1 MTTAIIGLNMLTG
14 VTIAPVGAHI
24 IRALRPRPSNWALAW
39 VRNLAYTQHLRQ
51 RLYRRGR
58 QNHVQLRNED
68 RPLPEVGFWFHRSL
82 DDRVRVGVLVI
93 SRHEGS
99 GLSGEE
105 LRIDPASRHGLLGK
119 VVPPVSEIRSD
130 AGADQ
135 PHPITNGQTMLAGL
149 SSDTYSATCLTR
161 RRHKRRY
168 SGALQK
174 CPRRRFSAGIGLL

>member
-82 DDRVRVGVLVI
+82 DDRVRVGVLLSVGMKALVCPVKNYESTLHHGMGCSARWCRLYRRSGPMRAPI
-93 SRHEGS
+93 S
-99 GLSGEE
+99 
-105 LRIDPASRHGLLGK
+105 
-119 VVPPVSEIRSD
+119 
-130 AGADQ
+130 
-135 PHPITNGQTMLAGL
+135 PI
-149 SSDTYSATCLTR
+149 
-161 RRHKRRY
+161 
-168 SGALQK
+168 
-174 CPRRRFSAGIGLL
+174 P